1 MFKKFAALAA
11 AAALSLGVMTGC
23 GASGTTADSTG
34 YSAENPLVLTLAH
47 GLSETHTV
55 HIAMTQFADEV
66 AEKTDGR
73 IQVKIFPNGQLGSE
87 NENLEQLQ
95 AGVIAMTKV
104 SAPGLATYN
113 DAFNT
118 FGLPYIFNDTDD
130 FYHVMDSQEMQDFF
144 LSTGEDGFVTL
155 TYYTSGARSFYTKD
169 KAIRTPA
176 DLKGLKIRVQD
187 MKSQTD
193 MMSYLGGIPVAMSY
207 GDVYTSLQT
216 GIIDGTENNETAL
229 TTGKHGEVCKVYSVD
244 QHAMIPDVLIM
255 SEKVWETI
263 SPEDQEIILEAA
275 HDSTD
280 AHKVMW
286 DSAVEEAVK
295 EAQETMGVEFV
306 YDVDKEAFREA
317 TQPMIEAYE
326 EQYPGVKTL
335 LDTIDAARGEELRC
349 SNTFAAIKFWM
360 DKILSI
366 ACAVLLTF
374 MTVLV
379 LIQVFSRYIL
389 NSPVAFTEE
398 LVRYSLIWTGF
409 IGAAYA
415 FSTREHMSL
424 TLIRDKFTGKAH
436 TALLVVIDG
445 LILLMAIFVFTI
457 GGFKLA
463 VSASREFSA
472 LLGIPRSLVYSIA
485 PISGVF
491 IVLAQIINIYED
503 VTGEKVESK
512 EGADK

>member
-1 MFKKFAALAA
+1 MFKKIAALATA
-11 AAALSLGVMTGC
+11 AVLCAGLMAGC
-23 GASGTTADSTG
+23 GASSTTADTS

-47 GLSETHTV
+47 GLSEAHTV
-55 HIAMTQFADEV
+55 HIAMTQFAEEV
-66 AEKTDGR
+66 NEKTDGR
-73 IQVKIFPNGQLGSE
+73 VQVKIFPNGQLGSE

-113 DAFNT
+113 EAYNA
-118 FGLPYIFNDTDD
+118 FGLPYIFNDTED
-130 FYHVMDSQEMQDFF
+130 FYHVMDSQQMQDFF
-144 LSTGEDGFVTL
+144 LSTGDDGFVTL

-193 MMSYLGGIPVAMSY
+193 MMNYLGGIPVAMSY

-255 SEKVWETI
+255 SEKVWKQI

-275 HDSTD
+275 HNSTE

-286 DSAVEEAVK
+286 DTAIEEAVK

-335 LDTIDAARGEELRC
+335 MDTIEAAREGG
-349 SNTFAAIKFWM
+349 IKHE
-360 DKILSI
+360 
-366 ACAVLLTF
+366 
-374 MTVLV
+374 TV
-379 LIQVFSRYIL
+379 F
-389 NSPVAFTEE
+389 
-398 LVRYSLIWTGF
+398 G
-409 IGAAYA
+409 
-415 FSTREHMSL
+415 
-424 TLIRDKFTGKAH
+424 
-436 TALLVVIDG
+436 
-445 LILLMAIFVFTI
+445 
-457 GGFKLA
+457 
-463 VSASREFSA
+463 
-472 LLGIPRSLVYSIA
+472 
-485 PISGVF
+485 
-491 IVLAQIINIYED
+491 
-503 VTGEKVESK
+503 
-512 EGADK
+512 